1 MFLDPKYVVIVEL
14 NDPPFFSHGGVNDLH
29 QPLLFFLQ
37 LEFFFNKQL
46 GMCKINMSLHGNVP
60 INFGILNQPFF
71 QKKFGLEHYLCDALP
86 SHGVKPT

>member
-14 NDPPFFSHGGVNDLH
+14 NDPPFFSHVGVNDLH

-46 GMCKINMSLHGNVP
+46 GMCKINLSLHGNVP
-60 INFGILNQPFF
+60 INFGILNQPLF
-71 QKKFGLEHYLCDALP
+71 QKKLWARTLP
-86 SHGVKPT
+86 TTFFDLQIT